1 MYKRQALPTPRY
13 ALRIL
18 EIFALTIQIKCCEY
32 AGSSESRNRSSSHF
46 CTLDFESWKTKYVRV
61 VRQDNANRLV
71 PGLLYM
77 YFEVYFFLLQMLFTV
92 LSGFFRRRLYCYKA
106 QPCKMSLSNC
116 LKPGAKMIPAQSKLF
131 PTVLKE
137 PNTLFWYVGR
147 RFLQQPSTSMAR
159 RTEQVP
165 WSSSPLYFVD
175 EIMSTCLVSKYS
187 AY

>member
-1 MYKRQALPTPRY
+1 M
-13 ALRIL
+13 
-18 EIFALTIQIKCCEY
+18 TIQIKCCEY

-46 CTLDFESWKTKYVRV
+46 CTLDFESWKTNYGRV
-61 VRQDNANRLV
+61 VRQDNANRHI
-71 PGLLYM
+71 PGL
-77 YFEVYFFLLQMLFTV
+77 VYISIFFLLQMHFTIH
-92 LSGFFRRRLYCYKA
+92 SGFFRRRLYCYKA

-147 RFLQQPSTSMAR
+147 RFVQQPSTSMAR

-175 EIMSTCLVSKYS
+175 AIMSACLVSKYS
-187 AY
+187 AN